1 MRGGILKAK
10 LRHALHDSH
19 VGAAIIAALLLM
31 ALDIAFRALWVH
43 LVPAIEFSFTAVAIL
58 DIPLMDFGFSGRFL
72 LRSFMYLYAA
82 LFAFGTAWLLSR
94 WLYGARPL
102 RALITIYDEL
112 KARKHA

>member
-1 MRGGILKAK
+1 LKHS
-10 LRHALHDSH
+10 LRDVLRTSN
-19 VGAAIIAALLLM
+19 VGAAIIATLLLI
-31 ALDIAFRALWVH
+31 ALDIAFRAFWVH

-72 LRSFMYLYAA
+72 LRSLMYLYAA

-102 RALITIYDEL
+102 RALINVYDEL